1 MPHTPGP
8 WAIREPDPLERAEDI
23 AEGVP
28 PEEQELTEVYAEEGG
43 NQVCYVMNDTPDEQA
58 NARLIAA
65 APDLLHCVLLLDYA
79 CHHGDGEC
87 LEAAVAKAKTLIA
100 AAGQKTAEEEEDEEE
115 EDEEEDQ

>member
-1 MPHTPGP
+1 VEDGYGMTATVYGETPEAG
-8 WAIREPDPLERAEDI
+8 
-23 AEGVP
+23 
-28 PEEQELTEVYAEEGG
+28 
-43 NQVCYVMNDTPDEQA
+43 A

-65 APDLLHCVLLLDYA
+65 APEMLHCVLLFDYA

-115 EDEEEDQ
+115 DE

>member
-8 WAIREPDPLERAEDI
+8 WEVHHWGDNEGDIHSSDGKLVCVMRDGATAQEEDW
-23 AEGVP
+23 EG
-28 PEEQELTEVYAEEGG
+28 
-43 NQVCYVMNDTPDEQA
+43 D
-58 NARLIAA
+58 ARLIAA

-115 EDEEEDQ
+115 DQ

>member
-1 MPHTPGP
+1 MTATVYGETPEAG
-8 WAIREPDPLERAEDI
+8 
-23 AEGVP
+23 
-28 PEEQELTEVYAEEGG
+28 
-43 NQVCYVMNDTPDEQA
+43 A

-65 APDLLHCVLLLDYA
+65 APDLLHCVLLFDYA

-115 EDEEEDQ
+115 DE